1 MSTNASSLTYLLNV
15 AEICVEQL
23 QPKLGK
29 GTEAFA
35 VYATDMCAFLSA
47 LATIL
52 PPREWMEAQ
61 QTILSATHSQATGNA
76 IH

>member
-1 MSTNASSLTYLLNV
+1 MLVKDLSLTYLLNV

-47 LATIL
+47 LAIML
-52 PPREWMEAQ
+52 PPEEWAAAQ
-61 QTILSATHSQATGNA
+61 GTILSATHSQHTPSA
-76 IH
+76 IC